1 MQEVPMTQRLNIDDP
16 TVTMDAVVAQ
26 VRHGE
31 EVVLLD
37 HGRPIAR
44 AVPISATSAPRIPGL
59 NRGAITVDDTF
70 DDPLPDAFW
79 LGDA

>member
-1 MQEVPMTQRLNIDDP
+1 MTQQVNIHDP
-16 TVTMDAVVAQ
+16 LVTVETVVDQ

-44 AVPISATSAPRIPGL
+44 VVPIHAASAPRVPGL

>member
-1 MQEVPMTQRLNIDDP
+1 MTQQVSIQDP
-16 TVTMDAVVAQ
+16 TVTVESVVDQ

-37 HGRPIAR
+37 QGRPIAR
-44 AVPISATSAPRIPGL
+44 VVPIPALPAQRIPGL
-59 NRGAITVDDTF
+59 NRGAITVDETF

>member
-1 MQEVPMTQRLNIDDP
+1 MTQQVSIHDPMVMVEFVID
-16 TVTMDAVVAQ
+16 Q

-44 AVPISATSAPRIPGL
+44 VVPIPTTSTPRVPGL
-59 NRGAITVDDTF
+59 NRDAITVDETF

>member
-1 MQEVPMTQRLNIDDP
+1 MTQQVNIHDP
-16 TVTMDAVVAQ
+16 MVTVESVVDQ

-31 EVVLLD
+31 EVVLMD
-37 HGRPIAR
+37 QGRPIAR
-44 AVPISATSAPRIPGL
+44 VVPIPASPAHRVPGL
-59 NRGAITVDDTF
+59 NRGAITVDDSF

>member
-44 AVPISATSAPRIPGL
+44 VVPIPAAPAPRIPGL